1 MASSDE
7 YCHLVSLFTSRNPER
22 GREVE
27 KRRRVEEK
35 IESLGLRRSSVL
47 IGSIR
52 HRSDYAVGLEL
63 KEIRVSLQ
71 KEEKLEGGGGVTAQT
86 TQQNLPINRTGSAE
100 HNGVVIGIQN
110 IQVSYPCS
118 DDSRPG

>member
-1 MASSDE
+1 MPSSDE
-7 YCHLVSLFTSRNPER
+7 YCHLVSLFTSCNPER
-22 GREVE
+22 GREGE

-63 KEIRVSLQ
+63 KETRVSLSS
-71 KEEKLEGGGGVTAQT
+71 KRRKAGRRMSNSANNTAE
-86 TQQNLPINRTGSAE
+86 P
-100 HNGVVIGIQN
+100 
-110 IQVSYPCS
+110 P
-118 DDSRPG
+118 DK